1 MAGGLGTRLRPITDN
16 IPKSLIPVAG
26 KPVVFYL
33 MEALSKVSNDFI
45 VTASYRYEKV
55 IDFFSGSGARGK
67 NILFSVEKEPLGT
80 AGGLKKIEKFVDDT
94 FIVGNADTI
103 FQQDV
108 RGLVKFHRKNGNTVT
123 LGLTEVEDPS
133 EFGVAKL
140 SNGRIIEFQEK
151 PKENPISNLANVG
164 LYVMEPEIFDHIEK
178 GKAADV
184 AKDLLPNLQREG
196 RRIGG
201 FRMKGTWI
209 DIGRPRDLIKANL
222 FVTGMRKGKINGTK
236 LSGKIYIGRNVRIGK
251 NCVLENVAIYEG
263 SVIEDNVYIR
273 NSVVYD
279 NSTIE
284 RGSRIEDSILSFG
297 SDLGEGV
304 IISDSVIGGGLLLRK
319 GAKIEGTV
327 VSLGEEKPGRD
338 KD

>member
-33 MEALSKVSNDFI
+33 MEALSRVSNDFI
-45 VTASYRYEKV
+45 ITVSYRYEKV
-55 IDFFSGSGARGK
+55 IDIFSGKAAKGK

-80 AGGLKKIEKFVDDT
+80 AGGLKKVEKFVEDT
-94 FIVGNADTI
+94 FIAGNADTI

-108 RGLVKFHRKNGNTVT
+108 RGLVSFHKKNKNVVT
-123 LGLTEVEDPS
+123 LGLTPVDDPS
-133 EFGVAKL
+133 EFGVAKVT
-140 SNGRIIEFQEK
+140 NGRIVEFQEK
-151 PKENPISNLANVG
+151 PKVNPISNLANVG
-164 LYVMEPEIFDHIEK
+164 IYVMEPDVFDYIET
-178 GKAADV
+178 GRSVDV
-184 AKDLLPNLQREG
+184 AKELLPELQRDG
-196 RRIGG
+196 KKIGG

-209 DIGRPRDLIKANL
+209 DIGRPRDLIKANI
-222 FVTGMRKGKINGTK
+222 FVASKSKTRINGSR
-236 LSGKIYIGRNVRIGK
+236 LSGKIYLGKNVKIGK
-251 NCVLENVAIYEG
+251 NCVLEDVAIYDG
-263 SVIEDNVYIR
+263 SMIEDNVHIK
-273 NSVVYD
+273 NSVVYN

-284 RGSRIEDSILSFG
+284 SGSRIEDSILSFD

-327 VSLGEEKPGRD
+327 VSLGEEKPGYD
-338 KD
+338 

>member
-1 MAGGLGTRLRPITDN
+1 MAGGLGTRLRPITDT

-33 MEALSKVSNDFI
+33 MEALSKVSDDFI
-45 VTASYRYEKV
+45 ITVSYRYEKI
-55 IDFFSGSGARGK
+55 IDFFSGKGVEGK

-80 AGGLKKIEKFVDDT
+80 GGGLKKIEKFVDDT

-108 RGLVKFHRKNGNTVT
+108 RGLVKFHKKNNNTMT
-123 LGLTEVEDPS
+123 LGLTRVDDPS
-133 EFGVAKL
+133 EFGVARVV
-140 SNGRIIEFQEK
+140 NGRIVEFQEK
-151 PKENPISNLANVG
+151 PRANPVSNLANVG
-164 LYVMEPEIFDHIEK
+164 LYVMEPEIFDYIET
-178 GKAADV
+178 GKPVDV
-184 AKDLLPNLQREG
+184 AKELLPNLQRHG
-196 RRIGG
+196 KRIGG

-209 DIGRPRDLIKANL
+209 DIGRPRDLIKANIFL
-222 FVTGMRKGKINGTK
+222 AGKGRTRINGTK
-236 LSGKIYIGRNVRIGK
+236 MSGKIYIGKNVRIGK
-251 NCVLENVAIYEG
+251 NCVLEDVAIYDG
-263 SVIEDNVYIR
+263 SIVEDDVHIR

-284 RGSRIEDSILSFG
+284 SGSRIEDSILSFG

-327 VSLGEEKPGRD
+327 VSLGEDKPGYN
-338 KD
+338 KN